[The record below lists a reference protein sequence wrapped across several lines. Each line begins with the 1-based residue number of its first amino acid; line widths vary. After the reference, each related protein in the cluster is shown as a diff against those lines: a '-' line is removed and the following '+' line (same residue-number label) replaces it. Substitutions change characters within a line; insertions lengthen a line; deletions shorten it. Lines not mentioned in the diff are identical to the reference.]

1 MPRAPARRHSDT
13 ATHRRVTHPR
23 GGAPGPAG
31 RAPSAPGSRHDG
43 EDDFVVHQNPHT
55 KRRTRSLSSALAA
68 VAVVVGLGLGP
79 TPGAHAADNPY
90 ERGPAPTNAS
100 IEAVRGPYAVSE
112 TTVSSL
118 SVTGFGGGT
127 IYYPTSTSDGTFG
140 AIAVSPGYTGTQSSI
155 AWLGPRLASQG
166 FVVFTI
172 DTNTTLDQ
180 PDSRG
185 RQLLAALD
193 YLTQR
198 SSVRGRVD
206 ATRLGVMGH
215 SMGGGGSLE
224 AAKSRPSLQAAVPLT
239 PWNLDKTWP
248 ELRTPTLIV
257 GADGDTIAPVSS
269 HAEPFYENLPSSL
282 DRAYLELNGASHF
295 SPNTSNTTI
304 AKYSISWL
312 KRFID
317 NDTRYEQFLCPLP
330 RPSLTIEEYRGNCP
344 HTS

>member
-1 MPRAPARRHSDT
+1 M
-13 ATHRRVTHPR
+13 
-23 GGAPGPAG
+23 
-31 RAPSAPGSRHDG
+31 
-43 EDDFVVHQNPHT
+43 HQHPHT
-55 KRRTRSLSSALAA
+55 STAGPTARPSHTRRGRTGRFTGLAAA
-68 VAVVVGLGLGP
+68 VAAVVGLSTLTG
-79 TPGAHAADNPY
+79 PGAHAAANPY
-90 ERGPAPTNAS
+90 ERGPAPSQSS
-100 IEAVRGPYAVSE
+100 IEALRGPYSVSE
-112 TTVSSL
+112 TSVSSL

-127 IYYPTSTSDGTFG
+127 IYYPSSTADGTFG
-140 AIAVSPGYTGTQSSI
+140 AIAISPGFTAYESSI

-185 RQLLAALD
+185 DQLLAALD
-193 YLTQR
+193 YLTGR
-198 SSVRGRVD
+198 SAVRSRID
-206 ATRLGVMGH
+206 SSRLGVMGH

-224 AAKSRPSLQAAVPLT
+224 AAKDRPSLQAAIPLT

-248 ELRTPTLIV
+248 EVRTPTLIF
-257 GADGDTIAPVSS
+257 GADGDTVAPVST
-269 HAEPFYENLPSSL
+269 HAEPLYTGLPSSL
-282 DRAYLELNGASHF
+282 DRAYLELNNATHF
-295 SPNTSNTTI
+295 TPNSSNTTI

-330 RPSLTIEEYRGNCP
+330 QRSLTIAESRGNCP

>member
-1 MPRAPARRHSDT
+1 MQQHTRTGTPHRAPVHPGPARRG
-13 ATHRRVTHPR
+13 ARRL
-23 GGAPGPAG
+23 AG
-31 RAPSAPGSRHDG
+31 
-43 EDDFVVHQNPHT
+43 
-55 KRRTRSLSSALAA
+55 AA
-68 VAVVVGLGLGP
+68 VAIAATVGLTLLGG
-79 TPGAHAADNPY
+79 PGAHAADNPY
-90 ERGPAPTNAS
+90 ERGPAPTTSS
-100 IEAVRGPYAVSE
+100 IEAPRGPYAVSE
-112 TTVSSL
+112 TSVSSL
-118 SVTGFGGGT
+118 AVTGFGGGT

-140 AIAVSPGYTGTQSSI
+140 AVAVSPGYTGTQSSI

-172 DTNTTLDQ
+172 DTLTTLDQ

-193 YLTQR
+193 YLTDR
-198 SSVRGRVD
+198 SSVRGRID
-206 ATRLGVMGH
+206 SSRLGVMGH

-248 ELRTPTLIV
+248 EITTPTLIF
-257 GADGDTIAPVSS
+257 GADGDTIAPVAS
-269 HAEPFYENLPSSL
+269 HAEPFYTTLPSSL
-282 DRAYLELNGASHF
+282 DRAYLELNNATHF
-295 SPNTSNTTI
+295 TPNSSNTTI
-304 AKYSISWL
+304 AKYSIAWL

-330 RPSLTIEEYRGNCP
+330 QPSLSIDEYRGNCP